1 MLGSLRQLNRFHSPV
16 GSVGSCFSSL
26 RSPVVSCFSS
36 LRSSSTSA
44 NPELK
49 RKWDIMAAVC
59 IERPPYIT
67 PQLSDLEQRMMRML
81 EQKELE
87 VSMLND
93 HELRHKRDLERQ
105 ERKKKGEDLDDDEAV
120 ITALDM
126 EDSWKKAAESF
137 EPAVTASEVTDPKSV
152 KREMDRPLRLIAKYN
167 LGKDIFWDLPQT
179 LHNEGETLRD
189 TAERAIKQRVGDD
202 LNVQVLGNAPWSFY
216 QFKYPRHY
224 QEKIDR
230 RGAKVWMFKGIV
242 MNDFFDDVNI
252 ELEDGLLD
260 YQWAT
265 REELKEML
273 DHDTYKALDNML
285 HEED

>member
-1 MLGSLRQLNRFHSPV
+1 
-16 GSVGSCFSSL
+16 
-26 RSPVVSCFSS
+26 
-36 LRSSSTSA
+36 
-44 NPELK
+44 
-49 RKWDIMAAVC
+49 
-59 IERPPYIT
+59 
-67 PQLSDLEQRMMRML
+67 MMRML
-81 EQKELE
+81 EQKEFE

-105 ERKKKGEDLDDDEAV
+105 ERKKKGEELDDDEAV
-120 ITALDM
+120 VTALDM

-137 EPAVTASEVTDPKSV
+137 EPAVTISGVNDLKSV

-179 LHNEGETLRD
+179 VHNEGETLRD
-189 TAERAIKQRVGDD
+189 TAERAIKQRVGDK

-216 QFKYPRHY
+216 KFKYPRHY
-224 QEKIDR
+224 QEKTDR
-230 RGAKVWMFKGIV
+230 QGAKVWMFKGIV
-242 MNDFFDDVNI
+242 MNNFFDDVAI
-252 ELEDGLLD
+252 DLEEGLLD

-285 HEED
+285 HDED